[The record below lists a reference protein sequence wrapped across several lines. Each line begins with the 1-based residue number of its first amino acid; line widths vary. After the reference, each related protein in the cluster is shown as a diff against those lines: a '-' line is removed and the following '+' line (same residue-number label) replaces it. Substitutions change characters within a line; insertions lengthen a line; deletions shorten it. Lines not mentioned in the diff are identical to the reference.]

1 MSSSDSVGSLLA
13 AIATLLSQGL
23 RILSLADKSH
33 WGPDEHEQVHAF
45 ASALD
50 EAKKDFQELA
60 PLVNGQIYYETDRK
74 RTYSPIQ
81 ALLLTS
87 DFYKF
92 ERRICSL
99 TYWPDESIEE
109 LRALKAQFT
118 AHIEQIR
125 DWSRSGGPINPIWVR
140 ETHSLQRKL
149 HRAQCRAA
157 RRIYSSE
164 KEGSAR
170 CLGAFLVYRQQRQW
184 TLNKIVPDEAEY
196 SRRYREELRLCNTIG
211 SFKRFGDRDI
221 AFVCDY
227 CDGHIVWEDIE
238 NMPSIRT
245 FQEAAASPI
254 LTLSPTIDNPH
265 WQATAFTLSGH
276 QEKQVVFAP
285 VAIANHMAPQP
296 RDWQA
301 GLLCPYCEVESTE
314 PQEQYDDEDAY
325 RPDLGYEDMEAFQE
339 HLEWQHTVMAPTSQ
353 AQATSDNCI
362 VM

>member
-1 MSSSDSVGSLLA
+1 MTSSDSVGSLLA

-74 RTYSPIQ
+74 
-81 ALLLTS
+81 
-87 DFYKF
+87 
-92 ERRICSL
+92 
-99 TYWPDESIEE
+99 
-109 LRALKAQFT
+109 
-118 AHIEQIR
+118 H
-125 DWSRSGGPINPIWVR
+125 
-140 ETHSLQRKL
+140 
-149 HRAQCRAA
+149 
-157 RRIYSSE
+157 
-164 KEGSAR
+164 
-170 CLGAFLVYRQQRQW
+170 
-184 TLNKIVPDEAEY
+184 EAEY

-285 VAIANHMAPQP
+285 VAIANHVSPQP

-314 PQEQYDDEDAY
+314 PQEQYDDEDVY

-339 HLEWQHTVMAPTSQ
+339 HLEWQHTVTAPTSQ
-353 AQATSDNCI
+353 AQAASDNCM

>member
-1 MSSSDSVGSLLA
+1 MSSLDSVGSLLA

-33 WGPDEHEQVHAF
+33 WGPDEHEQVHAL

-74 RTYSPIQ
+74 
-81 ALLLTS
+81 
-87 DFYKF
+87 
-92 ERRICSL
+92 
-99 TYWPDESIEE
+99 
-109 LRALKAQFT
+109 
-118 AHIEQIR
+118 H
-125 DWSRSGGPINPIWVR
+125 
-140 ETHSLQRKL
+140 
-149 HRAQCRAA
+149 
-157 RRIYSSE
+157 
-164 KEGSAR
+164 
-170 CLGAFLVYRQQRQW
+170 
-184 TLNKIVPDEAEY
+184 EAEY

-276 QEKQVVFAP
+276 QEKQIVFAP

-339 HLEWQHTVMAPTSQ
+339 HLEWQHTVTAPTSQ
-353 AQATSDNCI
+353 AQAAADNCI